1 MRRTL
6 QTALLSLD
14 FLIDSGV
21 PVQAHAGWQ
30 ENSAKPCDT
39 GTNIPGLQKEFPTVD
54 FRHVDP
60 VYPDKTT
67 EAGRKYAYNRRAIV
81 ERGQSVVRELRDREG
96 TVVVVSHSGFMRTA
110 VTGRW
115 FFNADYRVF
124 EFDHAHAHAD
134 GNVNGLKQWEIT
146 ERGGMGR
153 SRIERVVI
161 GEEIPDED
169 EGLPENGEDGGV
181 GAA

>member
-6 QTALLSLD
+6 QTALLGLD

-39 GTNIPGLQKEFPTVD
+39 GTNISDLQKEFPTVD
-54 FRHVDP
+54 FSQVDP

-67 EAGRKYAYNRRAIV
+67 DAGRKYAYNRRAIV
-81 ERGQSVVRELRDREG
+81 ERGQSVLRELREEEG

-124 EFDHAHAHAD
+124 EFEDAGD
-134 GNVNGLKQWEIT
+134 NVNGLRQWEST

-153 SRIERVVI
+153 SRIERVAI
-161 GEEIPDED
+161 GEEIPIED
-169 EGLPENGEDGGV
+169 EGLPENAGNDA
-181 GAA
+181 GAVQG

>member
-39 GTNIPGLQKEFPTVD
+39 GTNIPDLQKEFPSVD
-54 FRHVDP
+54 FSHVDP

-67 EAGRKYAYNRRAIV
+67 DAGRKYAYNRRVIV
-81 ERGQSVVRELRDREG
+81 ERGQGVLRELREREG
-96 TVVVVSHSGFMRTA
+96 TVIVVSHSGFMRSA

-124 EFDHAHAHAD
+124 EFEDAD
-134 GNVNGLKQWEIT
+134 GNVNGLRQWEST
-146 ERGGMGR
+146 EKGGMGK

-169 EGLPENGEDGGV
+169 EGLPENGEGGAPTAV